1 MKNKT
6 IFMSLDKKTQDYLR
20 IVYSLINYF
29 SYNDVYYRI
38 TDSDNETM
46 YLKLDDGHF
55 IIGLSFFL
63 AGLYMDG
70 FTKDFFAS
78 KGITFEECLKYIKK
92 SDDTV
97 KFKLLKDD
105 LFDSEVF
112 GLINLECYLGNIAYQ
127 IKEDYY
133 LRDKDFSINDL
144 EPYQIFDYSMVYYN
158 EVPEDIMCEMFDID
172 DFGHSDLFMEYQSK
186 RDEIYAEMA
195 KDRYDVDIF
204 NNKNKH
210 DDTVWEFDFDRF
222 KLINDEGCSYL
233 ISRDNKSVKVQVLDE
248 EKDSTNITSVEIL
261 RINGND
267 LTFDSFKEILSLSDN
282 SILELTIIDD
292 DGIERIFKTRKGELF
307 MKPQTETLNNNSN
320 NKKSSVLDKYG
331 EDLTKLNY
339 IKDPSIGRDEDIR
352 KIEQILLYPERDK
365 SVIITGESGVGKT
378 ALVKGLAYRI
388 KNGDVPYLLKYLKI
402 ISIDTATMVAGTKYV
417 GSLEEKLK
425 KILDE
430 ASKDKTI
437 ILFIDEIH
445 QTIGGGKSD
454 NDSNSVAEILKPYLD
469 SGKVRVIGA
478 TTTEEYMEHISSN
491 PAFKTRFKRIDIKE
505 PTNDTIYTI
514 LDDLINTYNEISGCT
529 LDALGTDR
537 SNIINSLIAVTKKSY
552 RDYKDPSN
560 NPRLVI
566 DILKEAYAIAA
577 INDRDVV
584 TMDDIKLA
592 VMDEER
598 LYKSAREKYSS
609 IVRTEEQKDRGKIL
623 EFKPKKQ

>member
-29 SYNDVYYRI
+29 SYNDMYYRV
-38 TDSDNETM
+38 TNGDDETL
-46 YLKLDDGHF
+46 YFKLDDGHY

-63 AGLYMDG
+63 AGLYIDG
-70 FTKDFFAS
+70 FTKDLFAS

-97 KFKLLKDD
+97 KFKLLKED

-112 GLINLECYLGNIAYQ
+112 GLIDLESYLGNIAYQ

-133 LRDKDFSINDL
+133 LRNKDFSINDL

-158 EVPEDIMCEMFDID
+158 EVPEDIMAEMFDIE

-186 RDEIYAEMA
+186 REEVYGEMA
-195 KDRYDVDIF
+195 KDRYNVDIF
-204 NNKNKH
+204 NSEHKN
-210 DDTVWEFDFDRF
+210 TIWEFDFDRF

-233 ISRDNKSVKVQVLDE
+233 IPKDNNNIKVKVFDE
-248 EKDSTNITSVEIL
+248 ENDSIDIKSAEIL
-261 RINGND
+261 RINGKD
-267 LTFDSFKEILSLSDN
+267 LTYESFKEILSLSD
-282 SILELTIIDD
+282 SSFLELTIVDV

-307 MKPQTETLNNNSN
+307 MKPQTETQNNNDN
-320 NKKSSVLDKYG
+320 NKKSSILDKYG
-331 EDLTKLNY
+331 EDLTKLSY

-388 KNGDVPYLLKYLKI
+388 KNGNVPYLLKYLKI
-402 ISIDTATMVAGTKYV
+402 ISIDTATIVAGTKYV

-491 PAFKTRFKRIDIKE
+491 PAFKTRFKKIDIKE

-529 LDALGTDR
+529 LDALGTNR

-609 IVRTEEQKDRGKIL
+609 IVKSEEQKDKGKIL
-623 EFKPKKQ
+623 EFRPKKQ

>member
-29 SYNDVYYRI
+29 SYNDMYYRV
-38 TDSDNETM
+38 TDGDGETL
-46 YLKLDDGHF
+46 YFKLDEGHY

-63 AGLYMDG
+63 AGLYIDG
-70 FTKDFFAS
+70 FTKDFFTS
-78 KGITFEECLKYIKK
+78 KGITFDECIEYIRK
-92 SDDTV
+92 SDGAD
-97 KFKLLKDD
+97 KFKILKDD

-158 EVPEDIMCEMFDID
+158 EVPEDIMAEMFDVE

-186 RDEIYAEMA
+186 REEVYGEMA
-195 KDRYDVDIF
+195 KDRYNVDIF
-204 NNKNKH
+204 NAKH
-210 DDTVWEFDFDRF
+210 EDTVWEFDFDRF

-233 ISRDNKSVKVQVLDE
+233 ISKDNKEVKIQLLDE
-248 EKDSTNITSVEIL
+248 EKDSIDIKSVEII
-261 RINGND
+261 RINGKY
-267 LTFDSFKEILSLSDN
+267 LTYEAFKEILSLNDS
-282 SILELTIIDD
+282 STLELTIMDD

-307 MKPQTETLNNNSN
+307 MKPQTETLNDT
-320 NKKSSVLDKYG
+320 KKSSALDKYG
-331 EDLTKLNY
+331 EDLTKLSY
-339 IKDPSIGRDEDIR
+339 IKDPSIGRDEDIK

-445 QTIGGGKSD
+445 QTIGGGKSG

-529 LDALGTDR
+529 LDALGTNR
-537 SNIINSLIAVTKKSY
+537 SNIINSLIAVTKKSC
-552 RDYKDPSN
+552 RDYKDSSN

-584 TMDDIKLA
+584 TIDDIKLA
-592 VMDEER
+592 VMNEER

-609 IVRTEEQKDRGKIL
+609 IVKNEEQKDRGKIL
-623 EFKPKKQ
+623 EFKPKK

>member
-29 SYNDVYYRI
+29 SYNDMYYRV
-38 TDSDNETM
+38 TDGDGETL
-46 YLKLDDGHF
+46 YFKLDEGHY

-63 AGLYMDG
+63 AGLYIDG
-70 FTKDFFAS
+70 FTKDFFTS
-78 KGITFEECLKYIKK
+78 KGITFDECIEYIRK
-92 SDDTV
+92 SDGAD
-97 KFKLLKDD
+97 KFKILKDD

-158 EVPEDIMCEMFDID
+158 EVPEDIMAEMFDVE

-186 RDEIYAEMA
+186 REEVYGEMA
-195 KDRYDVDIF
+195 KDRYNVDIF
-204 NNKNKH
+204 NAKH
-210 DDTVWEFDFDRF
+210 EDTVWEFDFDRF

-233 ISRDNKSVKVQVLDE
+233 ISKDNKEVKIQLLDE
-248 EKDSTNITSVEIL
+248 EKDSIDIKSVEII
-261 RINGND
+261 RINGKY
-267 LTFDSFKEILSLSDN
+267 LTYEAFKEILSLNDS
-282 SILELTIIDD
+282 STLELTIMDD

-307 MKPQTETLNNNSN
+307 MKPQTETLNDT
-320 NKKSSVLDKYG
+320 KKSSALDKYG
-331 EDLTKLNY
+331 EDLTKLSY
-339 IKDPSIGRDEDIR
+339 IKDPSIGRDEDIK

-445 QTIGGGKSD
+445 QTIGGGKSG
-454 NDSNSVAEILKPYLD
+454 NDSNSVAEILNPYLD

-529 LDALGTDR
+529 LDALGTNR
-537 SNIINSLIAVTKKSY
+537 SNIINSLIAVTKKSC

-584 TMDDIKLA
+584 TIDDIKLA
-592 VMDEER
+592 VMNEER

-609 IVRTEEQKDRGKIL
+609 IVKNEEQKDRGKIL
-623 EFKPKKQ
+623 EFKPKK

>member
-29 SYNDVYYRI
+29 SYNDMYYRV
-38 TDSDNETM
+38 TDGDGETL
-46 YLKLDDGHF
+46 YFKLDEGHY

-63 AGLYMDG
+63 AGLYIDG
-70 FTKDFFAS
+70 FTKDFFTS
-78 KGITFEECLKYIKK
+78 KGITFDECIEYIRK
-92 SDDTV
+92 SDGAD
-97 KFKLLKDD
+97 KFKILKDD

-158 EVPEDIMCEMFDID
+158 EVPEDIMAEMFDVE

-186 RDEIYAEMA
+186 REEVYGEMA
-195 KDRYDVDIF
+195 KDRYNVDIF
-204 NNKNKH
+204 NAKH
-210 DDTVWEFDFDRF
+210 EDTVWEFDFDRF

-233 ISRDNKSVKVQVLDE
+233 ISKDNKEVKIQLLDE
-248 EKDSTNITSVEIL
+248 EKDSIDIKSVEII
-261 RINGND
+261 RINGKY
-267 LTFDSFKEILSLSDN
+267 LTYEAFKEILSLNDS
-282 SILELTIIDD
+282 STLELTIMDD

-307 MKPQTETLNNNSN
+307 MKPQTETLNDT
-320 NKKSSVLDKYG
+320 KKSSALDKYG
-331 EDLTKLNY
+331 EDLTKLSY
-339 IKDPSIGRDEDIR
+339 IKDPSIGRDEDIK

-445 QTIGGGKSD
+445 QTIGGGKSG

-529 LDALGTDR
+529 LDALGTNR
-537 SNIINSLIAVTKKSY
+537 SNIINSLIAVTKKSC

-584 TMDDIKLA
+584 TIDDIKLA
-592 VMDEER
+592 VMNEER

-609 IVRTEEQKDRGKIL
+609 IVKNEEQKDRGKIL
-623 EFKPKKQ
+623 EFKPKK